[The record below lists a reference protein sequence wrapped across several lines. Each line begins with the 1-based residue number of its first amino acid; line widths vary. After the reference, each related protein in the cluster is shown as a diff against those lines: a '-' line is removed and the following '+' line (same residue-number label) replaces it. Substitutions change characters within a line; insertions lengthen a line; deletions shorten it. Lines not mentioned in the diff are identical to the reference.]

1 MYTTIQQALVAAMKN
16 HDKERLNVI
25 KMVKAAV
32 DKERID
38 KKCEITDELV
48 IDVLSKQVKLRED
61 SIGEFAKANRSDL
74 EEAAKR
80 EIAILQEYLPAPL
93 TGAEVDAIIATAIQE
108 VNPTGIRDMGKI
120 MSIVSPQVKGRYD
133 MKVVSSKIKEKLS

>member
-1 MYTTIQQALVAAMKN
+1 
-16 HDKERLNVI
+16 
-25 KMVKAAV
+25 MVKAAV

-93 TGAEVDAIIATAIQE
+93 TEAEVDAIIATAIQE